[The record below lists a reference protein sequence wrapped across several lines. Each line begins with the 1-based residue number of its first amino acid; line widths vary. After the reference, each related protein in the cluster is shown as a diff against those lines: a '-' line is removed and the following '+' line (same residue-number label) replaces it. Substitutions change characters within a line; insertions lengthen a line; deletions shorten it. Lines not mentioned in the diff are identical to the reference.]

1 MSTMTSGKKIDPKE
15 CGDTEF
21 FVVKTF
27 RPQYLEYSKE
37 VRKGRKFVEKQCI
50 KDDDPVDRSALSY
63 YLVKAMKAIEIWS
76 FGVILYALVTGA
88 PLLDVNRDDDLKTA
102 EAMKALYEWDEHKR
116 LMRLEKVILDK
127 PHSTQIPTRLW
138 SPLFCHNPIQ

>member
-1 MSTMTSGKKIDPKE
+1 MWRSNALRMMIQLTDWHSHT
-15 CGDTEF
+15 
-21 FVVKTF
+21 TF
-27 RPQYLEYSKE
+27 
-37 VRKGRKFVEKQCI
+37 
-50 KDDDPVDRSALSY
+50 
-63 YLVKAMKAIEIWS
+63 VKATKAIDIWS

-88 PLLDVNRDDDLKTA
+88 PLFDMNRDDDPKTA